1 MLSWSK
7 RRLGRE
13 VDEIKNDIVNSV
25 NELEYGR
32 ETEKLGTLID
42 ANKLLQYMTNL
53 DYVKTMISDANQQS
67 ELVEG
72 VAASSEELSAST
84 EDISNHVQDANKT
97 MYDTMNETNLSLSKI
112 DDTFSNLE
120 EKINQTDVIKMIM
133 DEVAI
138 ETRKI
143 NDIVK
148 VIQTVSNQTNLL
160 ALNASIE
167 AARSGEHGKGFA
179 VVASEIKKLADNTK
193 REVGLIQEIVE
204 SLNTKIDQ
212 ASSEIVQVVAS
223 FHSSKVSM
231 VEATDGI
238 AEIKTSMSAVGDSFA
253 EISANIEEQ
262 TAATQEM
269 SSSLIIINEKAN
281 RLKGEADK
289 TGQAFFEISQR
300 IDAIRLE
307 AFNSTKILDP
317 AIMVEI
323 TITDHLMWKWR
334 VYNMIL
340 GYIHLDIDKVG
351 DHNGCRLG
359 KWLGTLDKDKQGIKV
374 LLNKIEP
381 PHTLIHEKAKKAIQ
395 AYENNNV
402 SESEKILKEIEIAS
416 SEVVAYLNELR
427 MEL

>member
-1 MLSWSK
+1 MVSWSK

-13 VDEIKNDIVNSV
+13 VEEIENDIVNSV
-25 NELEYGR
+25 NELENGR
-32 ETEKLGTLID
+32 ETEKLGILID

-53 DYVKTMISDANQQS
+53 DYVKNMINDANQQS

-97 MYDTMNETNLSLSKI
+97 MYDTIDETNLSLNRI
-112 DDTFSNLE
+112 DNTFSNLE
-120 EKINQTDVIKMIM
+120 EKINQTDVIKAIM

-138 ETRKI
+138 ETGKI
-143 NDIVK
+143 RDIVK

-212 ASSEIVQVVAS
+212 ATSEIVQVVSS
-223 FHSSKVSM
+223 FHSSKVLM
-231 VEATDGI
+231 DEATVGI
-238 AEIKTSMSAVGDSFA
+238 KEIKTSMSRVGDSFA

-281 RLKGEADK
+281 KLKGEADK

-300 IDAIRLE
+300 VDEIRLE
-307 AFNSTKILDP
+307 AFSSTKSLDP
-317 AIMVEI
+317 AIMIEI

-340 GYIHLDIDKVG
+340 GYIHLDLDKVG

-359 KWLGTLDKDKQGIKV
+359 KWLNTLDKEKKGIKE
-374 LLNKIEP
+374 LLNKIEK
-381 PHTLIHEKAKKAIQ
+381 PHSLIHEKAKRAIQ
-395 AYENNNV
+395 LYENNNV

-416 SEVVAYLNELR
+416 SEVVGYLNDLR
-427 MEL
+427 SVI